1 MESALESAEGESHL
15 GLGGA
20 GHPAFHGG
28 GGHSLFGLPCPSA
41 SREGRGQGVGMV
53 SQVPPGE
60 NREERRTQRSS
71 CGAFG
76 RSGHAGCAWTAQW
89 ASSSC
94 PAATWPVPSAHPACS
109 SAPSAGPPSA
119 AACVPSCPRP
129 GERAAP
135 VVLTCSR
142 LRGWGWQEA
151 APLSPI
157 PGPGRHRRSTPSLPL
172 MLRDLL

>member
-1 MESALESAEGESHL
+1 MESALESGEGESHL
-15 GLGGA
+15 GSGGA
-20 GHPAFHGG
+20 SPPAFHGG
-28 GGHSLFGLPCPSA
+28 GGHSPFGLPCPSG
-41 SREGRGQGVGMV
+41 STEGRGQGVGTV

-60 NREERRTQRSS
+60 NQEERRMQRSS

-76 RSGHAGCAWTAQW
+76 RSGHAGCAWTTPW

-94 PAATWPVPSAHPACS
+94 PAVTWPVLSAHPACS

-119 AACVPSCPRP
+119 AACAPSCPRP

-135 VVLTCSR
+135 VVLTWGR
-142 LRGWGWQEA
+142 LWGWGWQEA
-151 APLSPI
+151 APPSPL
-157 PGPGRHRRSTPSLPL
+157 PGPGRQCRSTPCLPL

>member
-1 MESALESAEGESHL
+1 MESALESGEGESHL
-15 GLGGA
+15 GSGGA
-20 GHPAFHGG
+20 SPPAFHSG

-41 SREGRGQGVGMV
+41 STEGRGQGVGTG

-60 NREERRTQRSS
+60 NQEERRMQRSS

-76 RSGHAGCAWTAQW
+76 RSGHAGCAWTTPW

-94 PAATWPVPSAHPACS
+94 PAVTWPVLSAHPACS

-119 AACVPSCPRP
+119 AACAPSCPRP

-135 VVLTCSR
+135 VVLTWGR
-142 LRGWGWQEA
+142 LWGWGWQEA
-151 APLSPI
+151 APPSPL
-157 PGPGRHRRSTPSLPL
+157 PGPGRQCRSTPCLPL

>member
-1 MESALESAEGESHL
+1 MESALESGEGESHL
-15 GLGGA
+15 GSGGA
-20 GHPAFHGG
+20 SPPAFHGG

-41 SREGRGQGVGMV
+41 STEGRGQGVGTV

-60 NREERRTQRSS
+60 NQEERRMQRSS

-76 RSGHAGCAWTAQW
+76 RSGHAGCAWTTPW

-94 PAATWPVPSAHPACS
+94 PVVTWPVLSAHPACS

-119 AACVPSCPRP
+119 AACAPSCPRP

-135 VVLTCSR
+135 VVLTWGR
-142 LRGWGWQEA
+142 LWGWGWQEA
-151 APLSPI
+151 APPSPL
-157 PGPGRHRRSTPSLPL
+157 PGPGRQCRSTPCLPL

>member
-1 MESALESAEGESHL
+1 MESALESGEGESHL
-15 GLGGA
+15 GSGGA
-20 GHPAFHGG
+20 GPPAFHGG
-28 GGHSLFGLPCPSA
+28 GGHSPIGLPCPSA
-41 SREGRGQGVGMV
+41 STEGRGQGVGTV

-60 NREERRTQRSS
+60 NQEERRMQRSS
-71 CGAFG
+71 CGAFR

-89 ASSSC
+89 ASSLC
-94 PAATWPVPSAHPACS
+94 PAVTWPVRSVRPACS

-119 AACVPSCPRP
+119 AACAPSCPRP

-135 VVLTCSR
+135 VVLTWGR

-151 APLSPI
+151 APPAPL
-157 PGPGRHRRSTPSLPL
+157 PGPSRQCRSTPCLPL